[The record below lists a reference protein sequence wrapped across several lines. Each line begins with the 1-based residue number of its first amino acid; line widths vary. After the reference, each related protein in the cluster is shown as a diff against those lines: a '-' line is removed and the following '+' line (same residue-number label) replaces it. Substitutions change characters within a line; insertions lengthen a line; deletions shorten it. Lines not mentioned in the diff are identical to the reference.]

1 MRSWKRLSAPVAGV
15 VLITLLTL
23 FAPARS
29 VMMQSS
35 LTFTQTKL
43 LAADAA
49 QYNYFGLSVA
59 FRGDTAIVG
68 AYGKSDLVR
77 NAGAAYAFTRNAGSW
92 TQQARLGISSP
103 LIDAYLGATVATNG
117 SYTAAGAPY
126 ASVGA
131 QNDGVVY
138 LFSNA
143 TWQQQTILLPN
154 DPDSLSQFGN
164 ALAINDNTLF
174 VGAPMHDSFGV
185 NAGAVYVFTFDGVSW
200 VQQQKLIGVDTVP
213 GDRFGSAL
221 ALNDGWL
228 AVSAPLHSSPGSP
241 GGAVYLFQFDGVS
254 WVQRY
259 KVGAPDTIAGDRF
272 GSALALDDGWVAV
285 SAPLHRFVGSAS
297 GAVYLFEFNG
307 TAWAQRQKFVA
318 SDTAGSDQ
326 FGSALALENRRLVVG
341 APLHNSNGPASG
353 AVYIFERATTTWIE
367 RAKLIGSDTNAGDRL
382 GGSISIDGNTI
393 LVGAYGDTAAG
404 PATGAAYVFVEVTG
418 SEVTNTPSVIVTP
431 TETSTP
437 SPTPSNTPLP
447 TATPSNTPS
456 PSPSATPSNTPS
468 PSPSATP
475 SNTPSPSPSATP
487 SNTPS
492 PSPSA
497 TPSNTPS
504 PSPSATPSNTPSPS
518 PSATPSNTPSP
529 TFTSTPSATPSN
541 TPSPSP
547 SATPSNTPSPSPSA
561 TPSNTPSPS
570 PSATPSNT
578 PSPSPSATPSNTP
591 SPSPTFTSTPS
602 ATPSN
607 TPSPSPSATP
617 SNTPSPSPTFTS
629 TPSATPSNTPSPS
642 PSATPSNTPSPSP
655 SATPSNT
662 PSPSPSATPSNT
674 PSPSPSATPSNT
686 PSPSPTFTSTPS
698 ATPSNTPSPSPS
710 ATPSNT
716 PSPSPSATPSN
727 TPSPSPTFTS
737 TPSMT
742 PSPTPSNTPTAT
754 ATVPP
759 GMGTP
764 RPILACVARRS
775 PASYVAIFGYEMEG
789 TAPVRMPVGGENR
802 FNRYREDL
810 GQPTAF
816 EPGTRQAAFAV
827 VFDGL
832 PLTWS
837 LAGRQVTA
845 WANYPIRCSSDAV
858 VRVQPVLECTLPDGN
873 GTTIARFGYRND
885 NPFNVAV
892 PVRWQNFFVPA
903 PIQRGQ
909 PVVFA
914 PGRHRFVF
922 ETSFSRSALV
932 WFLDG
937 RIAVATDAPV
947 QACRF
952 N

>member
-15 VLITLLTL
+15 MLIALLTL

-29 VMMQSS
+29 VMTQSS

-43 LAADAA
+43 LASDAA
-49 QYNYFGLSVA
+49 QYDYFGLSVA
-59 FRGDTAIVG
+59 VKGDTAVIG
-68 AYGKSDLVR
+68 AYGKSDLAR
-77 NAGAAYAFTRNAGSW
+77 NAGAAYAFARNAGAW
-92 TQQARLGISSP
+92 AQQARLGTSTP

-164 ALAINDNTLF
+164 ALAINGNTLF
-174 VGAPMHDSFGV
+174 VGAPMHDSFGA

-200 VQQQKLIGVDTVP
+200 VQRQKLIGADTAS

-241 GGAVYLFQFDGVS
+241 GGAVYLFEFDGVS

-272 GSALALDDGWVAV
+272 GSAIALDNGWLAV
-285 SAPLHRFVGSAS
+285 GVPLHRFVGSAS

-307 TAWAQRQKFVA
+307 TAWVQRQKFVA
-318 SDTAGSDQ
+318 SDTVGGDQ
-326 FGSALALENRRLVVG
+326 FGSALALENQRLVIG
-341 APLHNSNGPASG
+341 APLHSSNGPASG

-382 GGSISIDGNTI
+382 GGSISIDGTTI

-404 PATGAAYVFVEVTG
+404 PGTGAAYVFVEVTG
-418 SEVTNTPSVIVTP
+418 PGVTTTPSIIVTP
-431 TETSTP
+431 TETST
-437 SPTPSNTPLP
+437 
-447 TATPSNTPS
+447 
-456 PSPSATPSNTPS
+456 
-468 PSPSATP
+468 
-475 SNTPSPSPSATP
+475 
-487 SNTPS
+487 
-492 PSPSA
+492 
-497 TPSNTPS
+497 
-504 PSPSATPSNTPSPS
+504 

-529 TFTSTPSATPSN
+529 TFTSTPSATPSH
-541 TPSPSP
+541 TPSPTFTPTPSATPSHTPSPTPSHTPSPTFTPTP
-547 SATPSNTPSPSPSA
+547 SATPSNTPSPTFTPTPSATPSPSPTFTPTPSA
-561 TPSNTPSPS
+561 TPSNTPSPTPTFTNTPS
-570 PSATPSNT
+570 ATPSPSPTPTFTSTPSATPSATPSNT
-578 PSPSPSATPSNTP
+578 PSPTFTPTPSATPSNTPSPTPTFTSTPSATPSATPSNTPSPTPTFTNTPSATP

-607 TPSPSPSATP
+607 TPSP
-617 SNTPSPSPTFTS
+617 TFTP
-629 TPSATPSNTPSPS
+629 TPSA
-642 PSATPSNTPSPSP
+642 
-655 SATPSNT
+655 
-662 PSPSPSATPSNT
+662 
-674 PSPSPSATPSNT
+674 
-686 PSPSPTFTSTPS
+686 
-698 ATPSNTPSPSPS
+698 
-710 ATPSNT
+710 
-716 PSPSPSATPSN
+716 
-727 TPSPSPTFTS
+727 
-737 TPSMT
+737 
-742 PSPTPSNTPTAT
+742 TPSNTPTAT

-759 GMGTP
+759 GTGIP

-775 PASYVAIFGYEMEG
+775 LASYVAIFGYEMRG
-789 TAPVRMPVGGENR
+789 TAPVHMPVGGENR

-810 GQPTAF
+810 GQPTTF
-816 EPGTRQAAFAV
+816 EPGTRRAAFAV

-837 LAGRQVTA
+837 LAGQQVTA

-858 VRVQPVLECTLPDGN
+858 VRIQPVLECTLPDGN

-922 ETSFSRSALV
+922 ETGFSRGALV

-937 RIAVATDAPV
+937 RIAVATNAPV
-947 QACRF
+947 QACQF

>member
-59 FRGDTAIVG
+59 VRGDTAIVG

-92 TQQARLGISSP
+92 TQQARLGTSSP

-185 NAGAVYVFTFDGVSW
+185 NAGAVYVFTFDGASW
-200 VQQQKLIGVDTVP
+200 VQQQKLIGVDTAP

-241 GGAVYLFQFDGVS
+241 GGAVYLFEFDGVS

-272 GSALALDDGWVAV
+272 GSAIALDDGWLAV
-285 SAPLHRFVGSAS
+285 GVPLHRFVGSAS

-307 TAWAQRQKFVA
+307 TAWVQRQKFVA

-418 SEVTNTPSVIVTP
+418 PGVTTTPSIIVTP
-431 TETSTP
+431 TETST
-437 SPTPSNTPLP
+437 
-447 TATPSNTPS
+447 
-456 PSPSATPSNTPS
+456 
-468 PSPSATP
+468 
-475 SNTPSPSPSATP
+475 
-487 SNTPS
+487 
-492 PSPSA
+492 
-497 TPSNTPS
+497 
-504 PSPSATPSNTPSPS
+504 

-541 TPSPSP
+541 TPSPTFTSTPSPTP
-547 SATPSNTPSPSPSA
+547 SATPTFTSTPSPTPSA
-561 TPSNTPSPS
+561 TPTFTSTPSPT
-570 PSATPSNT
+570 PSATPTFTST
-578 PSPSPSATPSNTP
+578 PSPTPSATPTFTSTP
-591 SPSPTFTSTPS
+591 SPTPSATPTFTSTPSPTPSATPTFTSTPSPTPSATPTFTSTPSPTPSATPTFTSTPLPTPSATPTFTSTPSPTPSATPTFTSTPSPTPS

-607 TPSPSPSATP
+607 TPSA
-617 SNTPSPSPTFTS
+617 
-629 TPSATPSNTPSPS
+629 
-642 PSATPSNTPSPSP
+642 
-655 SATPSNT
+655 
-662 PSPSPSATPSNT
+662 
-674 PSPSPSATPSNT
+674 
-686 PSPSPTFTSTPS
+686 
-698 ATPSNTPSPSPS
+698 
-710 ATPSNT
+710 
-716 PSPSPSATPSN
+716 
-727 TPSPSPTFTS
+727 
-737 TPSMT
+737 
-742 PSPTPSNTPTAT
+742 TPSNTPTAT

-759 GMGTP
+759 GTGTP

-789 TAPVRMPVGGENR
+789 TAPVHMPVGGENR

-810 GQPTAF
+810 GQPTTF
-816 EPGTRQAAFAV
+816 EPGTRRAAFAV

-858 VRVQPVLECTLPDGN
+858 VRIQPILECTLPDSN

-885 NPFNVAV
+885 NAFNVAV

-922 ETSFSRSALV
+922 ETGFSRGALV

-937 RIAVATDAPV
+937 RIAVATNAPV
-947 QACRF
+947 QACQF

>member
-1 MRSWKRLSAPVAGV
+1 MRSWKRLSAPVTSAL
-15 VLITLLTL
+15 LITLLTL

-29 VMMQSS
+29 VMTQSS

-49 QYNYFGLSVA
+49 QYDYFGLSVA
-59 FRGDTAIVG
+59 VKGDTAIVG
-68 AYGKSDLVR
+68 AYGKSDLAR
-77 NAGAAYAFTRNAGSW
+77 NAGAAYVFTRNAGSW
-92 TQQARLGISSP
+92 TQQARLGTSTP

-154 DPDSLSQFGN
+154 DPDLLSQFGS
-164 ALAINDNTLF
+164 ALAINNNTLF

-185 NAGAVYVFTFDGVSW
+185 NAGAVYVFAFDGLSW
-200 VQQQKLIGVDTVP
+200 VQRQKLIGADTVP

-221 ALNDGWL
+221 ALNDNWL
-228 AVSAPLHSSPGSP
+228 AVSAPLHSSPGGP

-272 GSALALDDGWVAV
+272 GSALALDDGWLAV

-307 TAWAQRQKFVA
+307 TAWAQRQKLVA

-404 PATGAAYVFVEVTG
+404 PATGAAYVFAEVTG
-418 SEVTNTPSVIVTP
+418 SGVTNI
-431 TETSTP
+431 
-437 SPTPSNTPLP
+437 
-447 TATPSNTPS
+447 
-456 PSPSATPSNTPS
+456 
-468 PSPSATP
+468 
-475 SNTPSPSPSATP
+475 
-487 SNTPS
+487 
-492 PSPSA
+492 
-497 TPSNTPS
+497 
-504 PSPSATPSNTPSPS
+504 
-518 PSATPSNTPSP
+518 
-529 TFTSTPSATPSN
+529 
-541 TPSPSP
+541 
-547 SATPSNTPSPSPSA
+547 
-561 TPSNTPSPS
+561 
-570 PSATPSNT
+570 
-578 PSPSPSATPSNTP
+578 P

-602 ATPSN
+602 ATPSL
-607 TPSPSPSATP
+607 TPSAT
-617 SNTPSPSPTFTS
+617 PTFTS
-629 TPSATPSNTPSPS
+629 TPSATPSLT
-642 PSATPSNTPSPSP
+642 PSAT
-655 SATPSNT
+655 
-662 PSPSPSATPSNT
+662 
-674 PSPSPSATPSNT
+674 
-686 PSPSPTFTSTPS
+686 PTFTSTPS
-698 ATPSNTPSPSPS
+698 ATPSLTPS
-710 ATPSNT
+710 AT
-716 PSPSPSATPSN
+716 
-727 TPSPSPTFTS
+727 PTFTS
-737 TPSMT
+737 TPSATPSRT
-742 PSPTPSNTPTAT
+742 PSPSPSFTPI
-754 ATVPP
+754 ATVTVSP
-759 GMGTP
+759 GTGTP
-764 RPILACVARRS
+764 RPILMCVARRS

-789 TAPVRMPVGGENR
+789 TAPVHVPVGGENR

-810 GQPTAF
+810 GQPTTF
-816 EPGTRQAAFAV
+816 EPGTRRPAFAV

-858 VRVQPVLECTLPDGN
+858 VRIQPLLECTLPDG
-873 GTTIARFGYRND
+873 GGKTVAWFGYRND
-885 NPFNVAV
+885 NAFNVAV
-892 PVRWQNFFVPA
+892 PVRLQNFFFPA
-903 PIQRGQ
+903 PSQRGQ

-914 PGRHRFVF
+914 PGRHRCVF
-922 ETSFSRSALV
+922 ETRFSRGALV

-937 RIAVATDAPV
+937 RTAVATGSPI
-947 QACRF
+947 QMCRF

>member
-200 VQQQKLIGVDTVP
+200 VQQQKLIGVDTAP

-241 GGAVYLFQFDGVS
+241 GGAVYLFEFDGVS

-272 GSALALDDGWVAV
+272 GSAIALDDGWLAV
-285 SAPLHRFVGSAS
+285 GVPLHRFVGSAS

-307 TAWAQRQKFVA
+307 TAWVQRQKFVA

-418 SEVTNTPSVIVTP
+418 PGLTTTPSIIVTP
-431 TETSTP
+431 TETST
-437 SPTPSNTPLP
+437 
-447 TATPSNTPS
+447 
-456 PSPSATPSNTPS
+456 
-468 PSPSATP
+468 
-475 SNTPSPSPSATP
+475 
-487 SNTPS
+487 
-492 PSPSA
+492 
-497 TPSNTPS
+497 
-504 PSPSATPSNTPSPS
+504 

-529 TFTSTPSATPSN
+529 TFTSTPSPT
-541 TPSPSP
+541 P
-547 SATPSNTPSPSPSA
+547 SATPTFTSTPSP
-561 TPSNTPSPS
+561 
-570 PSATPSNT
+570 
-578 PSPSPSATPSNTP
+578 
-591 SPSPTFTSTPS
+591 TPS

-607 TPSPSPSATP
+607 TPSPTFTS
-617 SNTPSPSPTFTS
+617 TPSP
-629 TPSATPSNTPSPS
+629 TPSATPSNTPS
-642 PSATPSNTPSPSP
+642 A
-655 SATPSNT
+655 
-662 PSPSPSATPSNT
+662 
-674 PSPSPSATPSNT
+674 
-686 PSPSPTFTSTPS
+686 
-698 ATPSNTPSPSPS
+698 
-710 ATPSNT
+710 
-716 PSPSPSATPSN
+716 
-727 TPSPSPTFTS
+727 
-737 TPSMT
+737 
-742 PSPTPSNTPTAT
+742 TPSNTPTAT

-759 GMGTP
+759 GTGTP

-789 TAPVRMPVGGENR
+789 TAPVHMPVGGENR

-810 GQPTAF
+810 GQPTTF

-858 VRVQPVLECTLPDGN
+858 VRIQPILECTLPDSN

-885 NPFNVAV
+885 NAFNVAV

-922 ETSFSRSALV
+922 ETGFSRGALV

-937 RIAVATDAPV
+937 RIAVATNAPV
-947 QACRF
+947 QACQF

>member
-1 MRSWKRLSAPVAGV
+1 MRSWKRFSAPVAGV
-15 VLITLLTL
+15 LLITLLTL

-29 VMMQSS
+29 VMTQSS

-59 FRGDTAIVG
+59 VRGDTAIVG

-77 NAGAAYAFTRNAGSW
+77 NAGAAYAFTRNSGSW
-92 TQQARLGISSP
+92 TQQARLGTSTP

-200 VQQQKLIGVDTVP
+200 VQQQKLIGVDTAP

-241 GGAVYLFQFDGVS
+241 GGAVYLFEFDGVS

-272 GSALALDDGWVAV
+272 GSAIALDDGWLAV
-285 SAPLHRFVGSAS
+285 GVPLHRFVGSAS

-307 TAWAQRQKFVA
+307 TAWVQRQKFVA

-475 SNTPSPSPSATP
+475 SNTPSPTFTSTPSATP

-492 PSPSA
+492 PSP
-497 TPSNTPS
+497 TFTNT
-504 PSPSATPSNTPSPS
+504 PSATPSNTPSPS

-570 PSATPSNT
+570 P
-578 PSPSPSATPSNTP
+578 
-591 SPSPTFTSTPS
+591 TFTNTPS

-642 PSATPSNTPSPSP
+642 
-655 SATPSNT
+655 
-662 PSPSPSATPSNT
+662 
-674 PSPSPSATPSNT
+674 
-686 PSPSPTFTSTPS
+686 PS

-922 ETSFSRSALV
+922 ETSFSRGALV

>member
-1 MRSWKRLSAPVAGV
+1 MRSWKRLSAPVTSAL
-15 VLITLLTL
+15 LITLLTL

-29 VMMQSS
+29 VMTQSS

-49 QYNYFGLSVA
+49 QYDYFGLSVA
-59 FRGDTAIVG
+59 VKGDTAIVG
-68 AYGKSDLVR
+68 AYGKSDLAR
-77 NAGAAYAFTRNAGSW
+77 NAGAAYVFTRNAGSW
-92 TQQARLGISSP
+92 TQQARLGTSTP

-154 DPDSLSQFGN
+154 DPDLLSQFGS
-164 ALAINDNTLF
+164 ALAINNNTLF

-185 NAGAVYVFTFDGVSW
+185 NAGAVYVFAFDGLSW
-200 VQQQKLIGVDTVP
+200 VQRQKLIGADTVP

-221 ALNDGWL
+221 ALNDNWL
-228 AVSAPLHSSPGSP
+228 AVSAPLHSSPGGP

-272 GSALALDDGWVAV
+272 GSALALDDGWLAV

-307 TAWAQRQKFVA
+307 TAWAQRQKLVA

-404 PATGAAYVFVEVTG
+404 PATGAAYVFAEVTG
-418 SEVTNTPSVIVTP
+418 SGVTNI
-431 TETSTP
+431 
-437 SPTPSNTPLP
+437 
-447 TATPSNTPS
+447 
-456 PSPSATPSNTPS
+456 
-468 PSPSATP
+468 
-475 SNTPSPSPSATP
+475 
-487 SNTPS
+487 
-492 PSPSA
+492 
-497 TPSNTPS
+497 
-504 PSPSATPSNTPSPS
+504 
-518 PSATPSNTPSP
+518 
-529 TFTSTPSATPSN
+529 
-541 TPSPSP
+541 
-547 SATPSNTPSPSPSA
+547 
-561 TPSNTPSPS
+561 
-570 PSATPSNT
+570 
-578 PSPSPSATPSNTP
+578 P

-602 ATPSN
+602 ATPSLTPSATPTFTSTPSATPSLTPSATPTFTSTPSATPSLTPSATPTFTSTPSATPSR
-607 TPSPSPSATP
+607 TPSPSPS
-617 SNTPSPSPTFTS
+617 NTPLPSPTFTS
-629 TPSATPSNTPSPS
+629 TPSATPSLT
-642 PSATPSNTPSPSP
+642 PSAT
-655 SATPSNT
+655 
-662 PSPSPSATPSNT
+662 
-674 PSPSPSATPSNT
+674 
-686 PSPSPTFTSTPS
+686 PTFTSTPS
-698 ATPSNTPSPSPS
+698 ATPSLTPS
-710 ATPSNT
+710 AT
-716 PSPSPSATPSN
+716 
-727 TPSPSPTFTS
+727 PTFTS
-737 TPSMT
+737 TPSATPSRT
-742 PSPTPSNTPTAT
+742 PSPSPSFTPI
-754 ATVPP
+754 ATVTVSP
-759 GMGTP
+759 GTGTP
-764 RPILACVARRS
+764 RPILMCVARRS

-789 TAPVRMPVGGENR
+789 TAPVHVPVGGENR

-810 GQPTAF
+810 GQPTTF
-816 EPGTRQAAFAV
+816 EPGTRRPAFAV

-858 VRVQPVLECTLPDGN
+858 VRIQPLLECTLPDG
-873 GTTIARFGYRND
+873 GGKTVAWFGYRND
-885 NPFNVAV
+885 NAFNVAV
-892 PVRWQNFFVPA
+892 PVRLQNFFFPA
-903 PIQRGQ
+903 PSQRGQ

-914 PGRHRFVF
+914 PGRHRCVF
-922 ETSFSRSALV
+922 ETRFSRGALV

-937 RIAVATDAPV
+937 RTAVATGSPI
-947 QACRF
+947 QMCRF

>member
-1 MRSWKRLSAPVAGV
+1 MRSWKRFSAPVAGV
-15 VLITLLTL
+15 LLITLLTL

-29 VMMQSS
+29 VMTQSS

-59 FRGDTAIVG
+59 VRGDTAIVG

-92 TQQARLGISSP
+92 TQQARLGTSSP

-200 VQQQKLIGVDTVP
+200 VQQQKLIGVDTAP

-241 GGAVYLFQFDGVS
+241 GGAVYLFEFDGVS

-272 GSALALDDGWVAV
+272 GSAIALDDGWLAV
-285 SAPLHRFVGSAS
+285 GVPLHRFVGSAS

-307 TAWAQRQKFVA
+307 TAWVQRQKFVA

-418 SEVTNTPSVIVTP
+418 PGVTTTPSIIVTP
-431 TETSTP
+431 TETST
-437 SPTPSNTPLP
+437 
-447 TATPSNTPS
+447 
-456 PSPSATPSNTPS
+456 
-468 PSPSATP
+468 
-475 SNTPSPSPSATP
+475 
-487 SNTPS
+487 
-492 PSPSA
+492 
-497 TPSNTPS
+497 
-504 PSPSATPSNTPSPS
+504 

-541 TPSPSP
+541 TPSPTFTSTPSPTP
-547 SATPSNTPSPSPSA
+547 SATPTFTSTPSPTPSA
-561 TPSNTPSPS
+561 TPTFTSTPSPT
-570 PSATPSNT
+570 PSAT
-578 PSPSPSATPSNTP
+578 
-591 SPSPTFTSTPS
+591 PTFTSTPS

-607 TPSPSPSATP
+607 TPSPTFTPTPSATPSNTPSPTFTPTPSATPSNTSSPTFTSTPSATPSATPTFTSTPSTTPSATP
-617 SNTPSPSPTFTS
+617 SNTPSPSPTFTPTPS
-629 TPSATPSNTPSPS
+629 ATPSPSPTFTPTPSATPSNTPS
-642 PSATPSNTPSPSP
+642 ATPSNTPTFTATPSD
-655 SATPSNT
+655 TPSNT
-662 PSPSPSATPSNT
+662 PTFTAT
-674 PSPSPSATPSNT
+674 
-686 PSPSPTFTSTPS
+686 PSPTFTSTPS
-698 ATPSNTPSPSPS
+698 PTPS
-710 ATPSNT
+710 A
-716 PSPSPSATPSN
+716 
-727 TPSPSPTFTS
+727 
-737 TPSMT
+737 
-742 PSPTPSNTPTAT
+742 TPSNTPTAT

-759 GMGTP
+759 GTGTP

-775 PASYVAIFGYEMEG
+775 PASYVAIFGYEMEE
-789 TAPVRMPVGGENR
+789 TAPVHMPVGGENR

-810 GQPTAF
+810 GQPTTF
-816 EPGTRQAAFAV
+816 EPGTRRAAFAV

-858 VRVQPVLECTLPDGN
+858 VRIQPILECTLPDSN

-885 NPFNVAV
+885 NAFNVAV

-922 ETSFSRSALV
+922 ETGFSRGALV

>member
-1 MRSWKRLSAPVAGV
+1 MRSWKRFSAPVAGV
-15 VLITLLTL
+15 LLITLLTL

-29 VMMQSS
+29 VMTQSS

-59 FRGDTAIVG
+59 VRGDTAIVG

-77 NAGAAYAFTRNAGSW
+77 NAGAAYAFTRNSGSW
-92 TQQARLGISSP
+92 TQQARLGTSTP

-200 VQQQKLIGVDTVP
+200 VQRQKLIGADTVP

-475 SNTPSPSPSATP
+475 SNTPSPTFTSTPSATPSNTPSPSPTFTNTPSATP

-504 PSPSATPSNTPSPS
+504 PSP
-518 PSATPSNTPSP
+518 
-529 TFTSTPSATPSN
+529 TFTN
-541 TPSPSP
+541 TP

-591 SPSPTFTSTPS
+591 SPSPTFTNTPS

-642 PSATPSNTPSPSP
+642 
-655 SATPSNT
+655 
-662 PSPSPSATPSNT
+662 
-674 PSPSPSATPSNT
+674 
-686 PSPSPTFTSTPS
+686 PS

-922 ETSFSRSALV
+922 ETSFSRGALV

-937 RIAVATDAPV
+937 RIAVSTDAPV

>member
-1 MRSWKRLSAPVAGV
+1 MRSWKRLSAPVTSAL
-15 VLITLLTL
+15 LITLLTL

-29 VMMQSS
+29 VMTQSS

-49 QYNYFGLSVA
+49 QYDYFGLSVA
-59 FRGDTAIVG
+59 VKGDTAIVG
-68 AYGKSDLVR
+68 AYGKSDLAR
-77 NAGAAYAFTRNAGSW
+77 NAGAAYVFTRNAGSW
-92 TQQARLGISSP
+92 TQQARLGTSTP

-154 DPDSLSQFGN
+154 DPDLLSQFGS
-164 ALAINDNTLF
+164 ALAINNNTLF

-185 NAGAVYVFTFDGVSW
+185 NAGAVYVFAFDGLSW
-200 VQQQKLIGVDTVP
+200 VQRQKLIGADTVP

-221 ALNDGWL
+221 ALNDNWL
-228 AVSAPLHSSPGSP
+228 AVSAPLHSSPGGP

-272 GSALALDDGWVAV
+272 GSALALDDGWLAV

-307 TAWAQRQKFVA
+307 TAWAQRQKLVA

-404 PATGAAYVFVEVTG
+404 PATGAAYVFAEVTG
-418 SEVTNTPSVIVTP
+418 SGVTNI
-431 TETSTP
+431 
-437 SPTPSNTPLP
+437 
-447 TATPSNTPS
+447 
-456 PSPSATPSNTPS
+456 
-468 PSPSATP
+468 
-475 SNTPSPSPSATP
+475 
-487 SNTPS
+487 
-492 PSPSA
+492 
-497 TPSNTPS
+497 
-504 PSPSATPSNTPSPS
+504 
-518 PSATPSNTPSP
+518 
-529 TFTSTPSATPSN
+529 
-541 TPSPSP
+541 
-547 SATPSNTPSPSPSA
+547 
-561 TPSNTPSPS
+561 
-570 PSATPSNT
+570 
-578 PSPSPSATPSNTP
+578 P

-602 ATPSN
+602 ATPSL
-607 TPSPSPSATP
+607 TPSAT
-617 SNTPSPSPTFTS
+617 PTFTS
-629 TPSATPSNTPSPS
+629 TPSATPSRTPSPS
-642 PSATPSNTPSPSP
+642 PSFTPI
-655 SATPSNT
+655 
-662 PSPSPSATPSNT
+662 
-674 PSPSPSATPSNT
+674 
-686 PSPSPTFTSTPS
+686 
-698 ATPSNTPSPSPS
+698 
-710 ATPSNT
+710 
-716 PSPSPSATPSN
+716 
-727 TPSPSPTFTS
+727 
-737 TPSMT
+737 
-742 PSPTPSNTPTAT
+742 
-754 ATVPP
+754 ATVTVSP
-759 GMGTP
+759 GTGTP
-764 RPILACVARRS
+764 RPILMCVARRS

-789 TAPVRMPVGGENR
+789 TAPVHVPVGGENR

-810 GQPTAF
+810 GQPTTF
-816 EPGTRQAAFAV
+816 EPGTRRPAFAV

-858 VRVQPVLECTLPDGN
+858 VRIQPLLECTLPDG
-873 GTTIARFGYRND
+873 GGKTVAWFGYRND
-885 NPFNVAV
+885 NAFNVAV
-892 PVRWQNFFVPA
+892 PVRLQNFFFPA
-903 PIQRGQ
+903 PSQRGQ

-914 PGRHRFVF
+914 PGRHRCVF
-922 ETSFSRSALV
+922 ETRFSRGALV

-937 RIAVATDAPV
+937 RTAVATGSPI
-947 QACRF
+947 QMCRF

>member
-29 VMMQSS
+29 VMTQSS

-59 FRGDTAIVG
+59 VRGDTAIVG

-92 TQQARLGISSP
+92 TQQARLGTSSP

-200 VQQQKLIGVDTVP
+200 VQQQKLIGVDTAP

-241 GGAVYLFQFDGVS
+241 GGAVYLFEFDGVS

-272 GSALALDDGWVAV
+272 GSAIALDDGWLAV
-285 SAPLHRFVGSAS
+285 GVPLHRFVGSAS

-307 TAWAQRQKFVA
+307 TAWVQRQKFVA

-418 SEVTNTPSVIVTP
+418 PGLTTTPSIIVTP

-437 SPTPSNTPLP
+437 S
-447 TATPSNTPS
+447 ATPSNTPS
-456 PSPSATPSNTPS
+456 PTFTSTPSPTPSATPTFTSTPLATPSNT
-468 PSPSATP
+468 
-475 SNTPSPSPSATP
+475 
-487 SNTPS
+487 
-492 PSPSA
+492 
-497 TPSNTPS
+497 
-504 PSPSATPSNTPSPS
+504 

-541 TPSPSP
+541 TPSPTFTSTP
-547 SATPSNTPSPSPSA
+547 SATPSNT
-561 TPSNTPSPS
+561 
-570 PSATPSNT
+570 
-578 PSPSPSATPSNTP
+578 
-591 SPSPTFTSTPS
+591 PSPTFTSTPS

-607 TPSPSPSATP
+607 TPSATPSNTPTFTATPSATP
-617 SNTPSPSPTFTS
+617 SNTPTFTATPSPTFTS
-629 TPSATPSNTPSPS
+629 TPSPT
-642 PSATPSNTPSPSP
+642 PSAT
-655 SATPSNT
+655 
-662 PSPSPSATPSNT
+662 
-674 PSPSPSATPSNT
+674 
-686 PSPSPTFTSTPS
+686 PTFTSTPS
-698 ATPSNTPSPSPS
+698 PTPS
-710 ATPSNT
+710 A
-716 PSPSPSATPSN
+716 
-727 TPSPSPTFTS
+727 
-737 TPSMT
+737 
-742 PSPTPSNTPTAT
+742 TPSNTPTAT

-759 GMGTP
+759 GTGTP

-789 TAPVRMPVGGENR
+789 TAPVHMPVGGENR

-810 GQPTAF
+810 GQPTTF
-816 EPGTRQAAFAV
+816 EPGTRRAAFAV

-858 VRVQPVLECTLPDGN
+858 VRIQPILECTLPDSN

-885 NPFNVAV
+885 NAFNVAV

-922 ETSFSRSALV
+922 ETGFSRGALV

>member
-15 VLITLLTL
+15 MLIALLTL

-29 VMMQSS
+29 VMTQSS

-43 LAADAA
+43 LASDAA
-49 QYNYFGLSVA
+49 QYDYFGLSVA
-59 FRGDTAIVG
+59 VKGDTAVIG
-68 AYGKSDLVR
+68 AYGKSDLAR
-77 NAGAAYAFTRNAGSW
+77 NAGAAYAFARNAGAW
-92 TQQARLGISSP
+92 AQQARLGTSTP

-200 VQQQKLIGVDTVP
+200 VQRQKLIGADTVP

-241 GGAVYLFQFDGVS
+241 GGAVYLFEFDGVS

-272 GSALALDDGWVAV
+272 GSAIALDNGWLAV
-285 SAPLHRFVGSAS
+285 GVPLHRFVGSAS

-307 TAWAQRQKFVA
+307 TAWVQRQKFVA

-418 SEVTNTPSVIVTP
+418 SEVTNTPSIIVTP

-437 SPTPSNTPLP
+437 S
-447 TATPSNTPS
+447 ATPSHTPS
-456 PSPSATPSNTPS
+456 PTFTPT
-468 PSPSATP
+468 
-475 SNTPSPSPSATP
+475 
-487 SNTPS
+487 
-492 PSPSA
+492 
-497 TPSNTPS
+497 
-504 PSPSATPSNTPSPS
+504 

-529 TFTSTPSATPSN
+529 TFTPTPSATPSH
-541 TPSPSP
+541 TPSP
-547 SATPSNTPSPSPSA
+547 TL
-561 TPSNTPSPS
+561 
-570 PSATPSNT
+570 
-578 PSPSPSATPSNTP
+578 
-591 SPSPTFTSTPS
+591 TFTPTPS
-602 ATPSN
+602 ATPSH
-607 TPSPSPSATP
+607 TPSPTP
-617 SNTPSPSPTFTS
+617 SHTPSPTFTP
-629 TPSATPSNTPSPS
+629 TPSATPSHTPSP
-642 PSATPSNTPSPSP
+642 TL
-655 SATPSNT
+655 
-662 PSPSPSATPSNT
+662 
-674 PSPSPSATPSNT
+674 
-686 PSPSPTFTSTPS
+686 TFTPTPS
-698 ATPSNTPSPSPS
+698 ATPSHTPSPTPSHTPSPTFTPTPS
-710 ATPSNT
+710 ATPSHT
-716 PSPSPSATPSN
+716 PSPTFTPTPSATPSHTPSPTPSHTPSPTLTFTPTPSATPSHTPSPTFTPTPSATPSHTPSPTFTPTPSATPSHTPSPTFTPTPSATPSN

-922 ETSFSRSALV
+922 ETGFSRGALV

-937 RIAVATDAPV
+937 RIAVSTDAPV